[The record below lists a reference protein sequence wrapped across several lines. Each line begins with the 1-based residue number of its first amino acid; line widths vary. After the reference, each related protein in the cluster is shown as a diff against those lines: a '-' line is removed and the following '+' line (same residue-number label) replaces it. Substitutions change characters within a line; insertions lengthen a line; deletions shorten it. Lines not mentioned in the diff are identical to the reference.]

1 MEEGQRPV
9 RTAVSEASSTRKARP
24 RSFLY
29 PYVGEAAAGIAGLAV
44 ERFGSSAMRR
54 RYQTARLRAL
64 LHHAYDNVPFYTR
77 RFDQAGFHPD
87 QFGTLDDLRRVP
99 IVRKEDIR
107 LLADEEAVAKDYDPA
122 LLRRFVTGG
131 STGEPTR
138 LRFSPFEVRLLM
150 VYRLLINMR
159 YGQRLTDRRTQL
171 RSDVS
176 LSKID
181 DKFILPSQLMYA
193 FQTPEQMRTN
203 LCQFQ
208 PRVIRGFPSVLTS
221 FAQHITDEDRLQLR
235 PRFLTTDS
243 ENLTELAR
251 EQIERGFG
259 APVYDFYDTYECN
272 VIAYQCPH
280 GEGYHILDSSIAL
293 EVLDEEGRPVAP
305 GESGQVALTS
315 MHSWAAPLI
324 RYMPGDVVERGPSQC
339 ACGAQ
344 NSTLSKVFGRTHDR
358 FPLPNGRTLFPK
370 YLASALRPVMPSL
383 RLYQIVQ
390 ESMDRVAVKL
400 QTVPGVEIPPEKLEA
415 VRAKMM
421 SHLGDGVTVLIS
433 VVNEIPCEPNGKFR
447 PYKSYVKQAGGL

>member
-1 MEEGQRPV
+1 MRAV
-9 RTAVSEASSTRKARP
+9 VSEANTTQKTRP
-24 RSFLY
+24 QSFLY
-29 PYVGEAAAGIAGLAV
+29 PYLGAAAAGVVGLAV
-44 ERFGSSAMRR
+44 ERFGSSAARQ

-64 LHHAYDNVPFYTR
+64 LLHAYEKVPFYTR
-77 RFDQAGFHPD
+77 RFDEAGFHPD
-87 QFGTLDDLRRVP
+87 QFRTLDDLRRVP
-99 IVRKEDIR
+99 IVRKDDIR

-159 YGQRLTDRRTQL
+159 YGQRLRDRRTQL
-171 RSDVS
+171 RSDVP
-176 LSKID
+176 IND
-181 DKFILPSQLMYA
+181 IRDKFFFPSQLMYA
-193 FQTPEQMRTN
+193 FQTPEQMRAN
-203 LCQFQ
+203 LCQFK
-208 PRVIRGFPSVLTS
+208 PKVIRSFPSVLAS
-221 FAQHITDEDRLQLR
+221 FAEHITDEDRLQLR

-259 APVYDFYDTYECN
+259 APVFDFYDTYECN

-280 GEGYHILDSSIAL
+280 GEGYHILDPSIAL
-293 EVLDEEGRPVAP
+293 EVLDEAGRPVAP
-305 GESGQVALTS
+305 GESGEVALTS

-344 NSTLSKVFGRTHDR
+344 NATLSKVFGRTHDR

-383 RLYQIVQ
+383 RLYQMVQ
-390 ESMDRVAVKL
+390 EAEDRVVVKL
-400 QTVPGVEIPPEKLEA
+400 QPVPGAELPPEKLEA
-415 VRAKMM
+415 VRAKMT

-433 VVNEIPCEPNGKFR
+433 IVDEIPCEPNGKFR
-447 PYKSYVKQAGGL
+447 PYKSYVKQVGGL